1 MIERVSSPRAP
12 KPIGPY
18 SQAIKAG
25 GFLFVSGQLGLDPA
39 TGALPSSVED
49 QARQALNNV
58 YGLLLEAG
66 GGWRNVVKVCIYVTD
81 LSLVGKVNDI
91 YMALLGD
98 AAPARTT
105 VAVSSLP
112 RKALVLIDA
121 IAYLG

>member
-1 MIERVSSPRAP
+1 
-12 KPIGPY
+12 
-18 SQAIKAG
+18 
-25 GFLFVSGQLGLDPA
+25 
-39 TGALPSSVED
+39 
-49 QARQALNNV
+49 LNNV

-66 GGWRNVVKVCIYVTD
+66 VGWRNVVKVCIYVTD